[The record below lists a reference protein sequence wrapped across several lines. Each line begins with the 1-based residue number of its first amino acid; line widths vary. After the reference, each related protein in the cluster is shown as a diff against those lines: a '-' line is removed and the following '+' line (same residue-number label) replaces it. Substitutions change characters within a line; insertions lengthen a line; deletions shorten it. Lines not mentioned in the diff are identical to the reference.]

1 MNRRT
6 ALRALGAGAV
16 VGFAGCQTRE
26 NDDDDP
32 VEEDEDTLV
41 VATVESVVEPVD
53 DADDEGEDEPEDAS
67 QTPSEWLRTAFED
80 AHDVE
85 LEWTVPEDG
94 INHYVERARQEAAI
108 EPDVYL
114 GLTVDDLVFVDD
126 ELEAGGLFEPIERDR
141 LERDGRVREGFAFDD
156 PFDRVL
162 PYGTEYVSLVSD
174 EAAVD
179 PPETFE
185 DLTSPE
191 YEGTLLVPNARRSP
205 LGRAFFFWTIATV
218 GPDDYIDYWTALLEN
233 DVEIVPDRREAMEAY
248 FEGERPMAVSHS
260 AARVAAVV
268 DDRDLSRYQI
278 SFLDGQSYANVG
290 GMAVFEDATS
300 PELAYDFLDF
310 VLSREVQSELATL
323 THRFP
328 AVTDEYVDLEAP
340 FVEYAV
346 EPREH
351 VLLTYDELETV
362 SDWLDVWAQLVAG
375 G

>member
-1 MNRRT
+1 MDRRT
-6 ALRALGAGAV
+6 VLRALGAGAV

-26 NDDDDP
+26 NDDEDP

-41 VATVESVVEPVD
+41 VATVESIVESVD
-53 DADDEGEDEPEDAS
+53 EDEDSAGDDEESEPPA
-67 QTPSEWLRTAFED
+67 SEWLRTAFED
-80 AHDVE
+80 AHDVD

-94 INHYVERARQEAAI
+94 INHYVQHARQDAAI

-114 GLTVDDLVFVDD
+114 GLSVDDLVFVDD
-126 ELEAGGLFEPIERDR
+126 ELEPGGLFEPIERGR
-141 LERDGRVREGFAFDD
+141 LERDGRIREAFAFDD

-162 PYGTEYVSLVSD
+162 PYATEYVSLVAD
-174 EAAVD
+174 ETAVD
-179 PPETFE
+179 PPETFD
-185 DLTSPE
+185 DLTAPE
-191 YEGTLLVPNARRSP
+191 YEGTLLVPNARRST
-205 LGRAFFFWTIATV
+205 LGRSFFFWTIAAI
-218 GPDDYIDYWTALLEN
+218 GSDDYADYWTALLEN
-233 DVEIVPDRREAMEAY
+233 DVEIVPGRREVMEAY
-248 FEGERPMAVSHS
+248 LEGERPMAVSHS

-268 DDRDLSRYQI
+268 DDRDLSRYQV
-278 SFLDGQSYANVG
+278 SFLDGQGYANVG

-310 VLSREVQSELATL
+310 VLSRDVQSALTGL

-340 FVEYAV
+340 FAEYAV

-351 VLLTYDELETV
+351 VLLTYDDLGAV